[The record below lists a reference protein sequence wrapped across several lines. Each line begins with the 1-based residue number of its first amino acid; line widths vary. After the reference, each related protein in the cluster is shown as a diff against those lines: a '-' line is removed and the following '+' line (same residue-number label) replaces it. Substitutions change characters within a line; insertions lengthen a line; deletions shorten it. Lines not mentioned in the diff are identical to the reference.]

1 MSDINKCADCG
12 RFKPWDELQGCAG
25 DSDDLGHYEYWFE
38 CVDCISG
45 NDLREFTK
53 KKIEKISALQAE
65 LKLKDEKLSELTH
78 GLPIEKAKEGRKWVL
93 AKFKDDLSHVTFAE
107 QFEGRW
113 MVIRHGGFAEDGYDF
128 GWGFVG
134 HGGFSDECFEKL
146 LSLPSQNSQTQ
157 EGS

>member
-1 MSDINKCADCG
+1 MSMNQ
-12 RFKPWDELQGCAG
+12 FKEKFIKNLTHEELITEYEAKFALCEHLEDEVQRLTRERSRLAEEVV
-25 DSDDLGHYEYWFE
+25 SLE
-38 CVDCISG
+38 IK
-45 NDLREFTK
+45 LRTSE
-53 KKIEKISALQAE
+53 A
-65 LKLKDEKLSELTH
+65 KLSEH
-78 GLPIEKAKEGRKWVL
+78 EKGLPIEKAKEGRKWVL

-113 MVIRHGGFAEDGYDF
+113 MVIRHGGFGDDGYDF

-146 LSLPSQNSQTQ
+146 LPLPSQTK

>member
-1 MSDINKCADCG
+1 MSIDNGEQDEFEAAVSRLPPRFREAVGDLTMNLLVAAVEAD
-12 RFKPWDELQGCAG
+12 KEITYL
-25 DSDDLGHYEYWFE
+25 
-38 CVDCISG
+38 
-45 NDLREFTK
+45 K
-53 KKIEKISALQAE
+53 AE
-65 LKLKDEKLSELTH
+65 LELKDEKLSEYEN
-78 GLPIEKAKEGRKWVL
+78 GIPIEKAKEGRKWIL

>member
-1 MSDINKCADCG
+1 MSK
-12 RFKPWDELQGCAG
+12 
-25 DSDDLGHYEYWFE
+25 
-38 CVDCISG
+38 IS
-45 NDLREFTK
+45 
-53 KKIEKISALQAE
+53 IEKQVE
-65 LKLKDEKLSELTH
+65 LIEQYMDEGNLCEANQVLRGLEARALKDQQKLSELTH
-78 GLPIEKAKEGRKWVL
+78 GIPIEKAKEGRKWVL

-134 HGGFSDECFEKL
+134 HGGFSDECFEKIL
-146 LSLPSQNSQTQ
+146 TLPSQNSQTQ